1 VHNLLPL
8 DKIYLETLDRLQIL
22 RRVYRANYIVLITE
36 EYLLVVND
44 PHKVIETD
52 FNPFLFAGLGKI
64 E

>member
-1 VHNLLPL
+1 
-8 DKIYLETLDRLQIL
+8 
-22 RRVYRANYIVLITE
+22 VYRANYIVLITE